1 MSLINYF
8 KEIRDA
14 YVISQ
19 VTNIK
24 LPHFEKS
31 PIVRKRLV
39 FSGRVQNVGFRLE
52 TYELS
57 KKLNLTG
64 WVKNNLNKN
73 VEAEIQG
80 EEEKI
85 NFLINYMKSLK
96 RASVQNVVI
105 NELPLL
111 KHETDF
117 VVMKET
123 ASV

>member
-1 MSLINYF
+1 MSLKNYF

-14 YVISQ
+14 YVINQ
-19 VTNIK
+19 VTNIN
-24 LPHFEKS
+24 LPHFGKS

-39 FSGRVQNVGFRLE
+39 FSGRVQKVGFRLE

-64 WVKNNLNKN
+64 WVKNNLDKN

-80 EEEKI
+80 EDDKI

-96 RASVQNVVI
+96 RASVHNVVI
-105 NELPLL
+105 NELPIL

-117 VVMKET
+117 VVIKET
-123 ASV
+123 TSV